1 MIEKLMML
9 GSMGDLRE
17 RIRMYHEAG
26 VNDVLLSPSPFGNY
40 EENLNG
46 VMTNFKP

>member
-1 MIEKLMML
+1 MVL
-9 GSMGDLRE
+9 GSMQDLRE
-17 RIRMYHEAG
+17 RVRAYHEAR

-40 EENLNG
+40 KENLNE